1 MRIHTLLVVGCLL
14 ASVFQVQAANPASE
28 PPPPPPGLYTSNPG
42 ADLWREVRQRDGEIR
57 GITQV
62 RSKGAD
68 VLINTSGEEWR
79 QYRTQE
85 LIPKAGAAIL
95 IVLVVVGVF
104 RLLRGKIPLQGGRSG
119 IKILRFTTSQRAAH
133 WTTAILFVILALTGL
148 ALLLGRT
155 LLIPIFGAEGF
166 GVIATTA
173 KFLHDYLGPL
183 FALALTWLF
192 VMFVRDNIPQPGID
206 LKWLMSGGGLM
217 GKHAHSDRY
226 NAGEKFW
233 FWLATLGGLV
243 AVVSGLVLDFPIFG
257 QTRETM
263 EFYLFVHG
271 LAAVVLI
278 VVAIGHIYMGTAALE
293 ATFEVMQTGYCDA
306 NWAKEHHDLWYEK
319 VKDTAGV
326 EDKPSQQQSSTMA
339 QRESPDST

>member
-1 MRIHTLLVVGCLL
+1 LVVVCLL
-14 ASVFQVQAANPASE
+14 AAVFQVQAANPASE

-42 ADLWREVRQRDGEIR
+42 AELWREVRQRDGEIR
-57 GITQV
+57 GTTQV

-68 VLINTSGEEWR
+68 VLINVSGEEWR
-79 QYRTQE
+79 AYRTQE

-95 IVLVVVGVF
+95 IVLVVIGVF
-104 RLLRGKIPLQGGRSG
+104 RLLRGKIPLSEGRSG
-119 IKILRFTTSQRAAH
+119 IKILRFTTNQRYAH

-155 LLIPIFGAEGF
+155 LLIPVFGAEAF
-166 GVIATTA
+166 GNIAAAA

-192 VMFVRDNIPQPGID
+192 VLFVRDNIPQPGLD
-206 LKWLMSGGGLM
+206 LKWLMSGGGLF
-217 GKHAHSDRY
+217 GKHAHADRY

-271 LAAVVLI
+271 IAAVVLI
-278 VVAIGHIYMGTAALE
+278 VVSFGHIYMGTAALE

-306 NWAKEHHDLWYEK
+306 NWAKDHHDLWYEK
-319 VKDTAGV
+319 VKDTGGIV
-326 EDKPSQQQSSTMA
+326 DDKPVSPQASMA
-339 QRESPDST
+339 QRQTDSS